1 MLKVKYV
8 QVSLAKVSV
17 CTSDIHIEVALQ
29 GRGVYNFFFLETF
42 FVLNILLERYLV
54 YFNLQV
60 PKMLEEFVEA
70 H

>member
-1 MLKVKYV
+1 MFKVKYV

-17 CTSDIHIEVALQ
+17 RTSDIHIEVALQ